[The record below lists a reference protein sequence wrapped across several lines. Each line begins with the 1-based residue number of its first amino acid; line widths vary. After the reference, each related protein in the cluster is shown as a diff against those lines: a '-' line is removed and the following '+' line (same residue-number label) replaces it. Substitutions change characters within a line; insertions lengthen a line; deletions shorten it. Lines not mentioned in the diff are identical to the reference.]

1 MSLQGPILVVAAKPA
16 GELAQAFGSA
26 GAFPVIEA
34 CWADARSAAAEIK
47 PSAIV
52 VGQPDAAEI
61 NAAAVLAR
69 ETAKAVP
76 FLPIIARVA
85 EEAASAL
92 PDALPIA
99 DDAPVERLIARV
111 AGALRLRALH
121 AAVLGR
127 ARTLKSE
134 RNIVAEMPV
143 GDPLDDATVLLIG
156 RGRHHATLSVAVGER
171 MGVMGA
177 LSVDAAARCL
187 TAREID
193 GVVVGEGLPNGSAEV
208 FLSLLAQDHRFR
220 DLPVAVLGG
229 GDADALSNFVCARDP
244 HLLLERAVPLIRLHA
259 FEATLKRLLKSIECK
274 GMIDAQTG
282 LLNVKAFGQQLSRA
296 IEDAGERSVG
306 LSLARFSF
314 EGEIDR
320 RTSLDAAR
328 LVCRLLRGADFACRQ
343 DDGSVLFAFAD
354 TDLRAA
360 HVVARRLAS
369 VLKHTMLR
377 PDRARPYERPDD
389 RPGVSPS
396 VTLATLK
403 PSDTVLTLL
412 ARVSPRPVA
421 AA

>member
-1 MSLQGPILVVAAKPA
+1 MSLQGPILVVAAKPT
-16 GELAQAFGSA
+16 GELAQALGNA

-34 CWADARSAAAEIK
+34 SWAEARAAAGEIK

-52 VGQPDAAEI
+52 TGQPGAAET
-61 NAAAVLAR
+61 NAALALAR
-69 ETAKAVP
+69 ETAKATP
-76 FLPIIARVA
+76 FVPIIARVR
-85 EEAASAL
+85 EDAASAL

-99 DDAPVERLIARV
+99 EDAPVERLIARL
-111 AGALRLRALH
+111 AAALRLRALH

-127 ARTLKSE
+127 ARTLKAE
-134 RNIVAEMPV
+134 RNIVAEVPA
-143 GDPLDDATVLLIG
+143 GDPLDDATVLLVG

-187 TAREID
+187 LAREVD
-193 GVVVGEGLPNGSAEV
+193 GVVIGEGLPSGSV
-208 FLSLLAQDHRFR
+208 DLFLTVLAQDARFR

-229 GDADALSNFVCARDP
+229 GGDADMLANIVWARDP
-244 HLLLERAVPLIRLHA
+244 LLLLERAVPLIRLRA
-259 FEATLKRLLKSIECK
+259 FEAALKRLLKSIECK
-274 GMIDAQTG
+274 GMIDPQTG
-282 LLNVKAFGQQLSRA
+282 LLNVKAFGQELGRA
-296 IEDAGERSVG
+296 IDDAGERGVG

-314 EGEIDR
+314 EPEIDR

-328 LVCRLLRGADFACRQ
+328 LVSRLVRGADFACRQ
-343 DDGSVLFAFAD
+343 DDGSVLFVFAD

-377 PDRARPYERPDD
+377 PRREAPEDRSS
-389 RPGVSPS
+389 VSPA

-403 PSDTVLTLL
+403 PTDTVLTLL